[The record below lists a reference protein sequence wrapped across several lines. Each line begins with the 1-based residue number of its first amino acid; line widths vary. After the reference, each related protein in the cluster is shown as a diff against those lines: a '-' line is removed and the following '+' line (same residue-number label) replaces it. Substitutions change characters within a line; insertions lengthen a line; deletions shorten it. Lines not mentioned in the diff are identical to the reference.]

1 MSSKNEELLVKGIEM
16 ELDDLTSMNL
26 SIEEKA
32 DTIDNVVKLYRL
44 YIDEKRTLQATEI
57 NKKQLVQGTNLGY
70 IRLGAEMAGII
81 LPLIFYAYWMK
92 KGFEFEKTGA
102 ITSGTFSGLI
112 KHFRPTKK

>member
-26 SIEEKA
+26 SIDEKV

-44 YIDEKRTLQATEI
+44 YNDEKKLSQGAEI
-57 NKKQLVQGTNLGY
+57 NEKQLMQETKLGY
-70 IRLGAEMAGII
+70 IRLGVETAGII